1 MVFFVVTLESDQ
13 RAALTPFLW
22 GRTRSSALTGPNL
35 SLFSIFAHFFASPLL
50 FSDDTERAL
59 VAVSFFVVTLE
70 SDERAALTQVF
81 CGGGAREPQI
91 AAIRI

>member
-1 MVFFVVTLESDQ
+1 MGEDQIIRVDRAESVFIF
-13 RAALTPFLW
+13 
-22 GRTRSSALTGPNL
+22 NC
-35 SLFSIFAHFFASPLL
+35 FAHFFASPLL